1 MGKMTGMNVSHPDRI
16 SAAGPT
22 DGASSLGT
30 EPSGSRADKGAAS
43 LGERSTSGAS
53 SSGTVLIVDDEVAL
67 ARYLARLLNKRG
79 YFAECA
85 FTASSAR
92 SQMKRHFPDVVLMD
106 LRLPDGDGAELMQ
119 ELKQEYPESQFI
131 IITAHGSI
139 RSAVASTKQ
148 GAVDY
153 LTKPFEPEEMELA
166 VKNALRGTV
175 LSDEVQRLRSS
186 RSVTGIV
193 RAMKSAGGGGDPAF
207 SSPATR
213 RMFLLAQRAAE
224 SEGIVLLL
232 GESGTGKDYL
242 SRWIHR
248 RSARNKGPF
257 FDVNCA
263 ALSRELAE
271 SELFGH
277 EPGAFTGTRGRKRGL
292 LELAENGTLLL
303 NEIGDLDLSL
313 QSKLLT
319 FLDSR
324 SFVRVGGERSISVN
338 ARIFA
343 ATNRDLEKAVSE
355 SRFRSDLYYR
365 INVFPIEMPALR
377 DRREDIP
384 AIAEELL
391 VRLKVDLGLSEIPRL
406 DESGTA
412 ALMEYD
418 WPGNIRE
425 MRNVLER
432 SIMLTRAPVLTREHL
447 NIDGRGGEW
456 ELRLQFDPGRNLH
469 DVTREVAR
477 RLVTEA
483 LHRGRTKQEA
493 ARLLG
498 ISRHALAHQIKVLD
512 IEE

>member
-1 MGKMTGMNVSHPDRI
+1 MMAVEVDQTKQQR
-16 SAAGPT
+16 AGGP
-22 DGASSLGT
+22 
-30 EPSGSRADKGAAS
+30 RGAARHPGGQGDAPS
-43 LGERSTSGAS
+43 PGDPTSRTT
-53 SSGTVLIVDDEVAL
+53 SSGTVLIVDDEEAL
-67 ARYLARLLNKRG
+67 ARYLARLLDKRG
-79 YFAECA
+79 FHADCA
-85 FTASSAR
+85 FSAAQAR
-92 SQMKRHFPDVVLMD
+92 SQMKRYFPDVVLMD
-106 LRLPDGDGAELMQ
+106 LRLPDGDGAELMM
-119 ELKQEYPESQFI
+119 ELKAEYPDSQFI

-148 GAVDY
+148 GAVEY

-166 VKNALRGTV
+166 VRNALRGTV
-175 LSDEVQRLRSS
+175 LSDEVQRLRSGCS
-186 RSVTGIV
+186 ATGILN
-193 RAMKSAGGGGDPAF
+193 ALKSSEDEE
-207 SSPATR
+207 SPFASQSTR
-213 RMFLLAQRAAE
+213 RMFMLAHRAAE

-248 RSARNKGPF
+248 HSARRKGPF

-303 NEIGDLDLSL
+303 NEIGDLDLAL

-324 SFVRVGGERSISVN
+324 SFVRVGGERAISVN

-343 ATNRDLEKAVSE
+343 ATNRDLEAASAQG
-355 SRFRSDLYYR
+355 RFRRDLFYR
-365 INVFPIEMPALR
+365 INVFPIELPPLR

-384 AIAEELL
+384 TIAKDLL
-391 VRLKVDLGLSEIPRL
+391 VRLKVDLGLPEVPVL

-425 MRNVLER
+425 LRNVLER
-432 SIMLTRAPVLTREHL
+432 SIMLTRSPVLTREHL
-447 NIDGRGGEW
+447 NIEGRGGEW
-456 ELRLQFDPGRNLH
+456 ELRLEFDPGRNMH

-483 LHRGRTKQEA
+483 LRRGRTKQEA
-493 ARLLG
+493 AQLLG